1 MYRIDHGF
9 NQENMQEMNRALL
22 IRLLRE
28 EGVCARA
35 NLAKKSKLKQATV
48 TNIINDFISWGLV
61 CEVGFLVG
69 NKGRRSVGISIN
81 NDDYGVIGIQLA
93 RKHYGVGIYDLSGNE
108 IVRKCIQTE
117 ARQSPREVMDG
128 VLAVAG
134 GLLGECRERKILA
147 IGMAVPGP
155 YSVKRGRIELM
166 TGYDGWSD
174 IPIGQELQERFGI
187 PIFLENDAN
196 AGALAQC
203 WYSSERNQD
212 EVLIYIADGQGV
224 GAGIISHGE
233 LLKGVL
239 GMAGEIGHM
248 SIDYR
253 GARCACGN
261 YGCLENYCSS
271 IAFTKEVN
279 RILAPMNDFTFQEAA
294 RMAKDGN
301 PIVLE
306 IYSKCCDYLASGIAN
321 IINCFNP
328 AAIVIG
334 DEMSHVVPG
343 IMLDRVKREVR
354 NRVIPEVYSNLTIS
368 MSMIEES
375 MIHGAAVVAIRDIF
389 HEPGKYFS
397 RNQSSPKKT
406 RD

>member
-1 MYRIDHGF
+1 MYMIDHGF

-61 CEVGFLVG
+61 REVGYLVG
-69 NKGRRSVGISIN
+69 SKGRRSVGIAIN

-108 IVRKCIQTE
+108 ITRTCIQTDLKE
-117 ARQSPREVMDG
+117 SPRQVMDG
-128 VLAVAG
+128 VLELTDRMLG
-134 GLLGECRERKILA
+134 GCSERKILA

-155 YSVKRGRIELM
+155 YSVRKGRIELM

-174 IPIGQELQERFGI
+174 IAIQQELEKRFDI

-196 AGALAQC
+196 AGALAQY
-203 WYSSERNQD
+203 WYNTEKNQD
-212 EVLIYIADGQGV
+212 EVLIYIAAGQGV
-224 GAGIISHGE
+224 GAGIIHHGE
-233 LLKGVL
+233 LIKGVL

-248 SIDYR
+248 SIDHK
-253 GARCACGN
+253 GSRCACGN
-261 YGCLENYCSS
+261 YGCLESYCSS

-279 RILAPMNDFTFQEAA
+279 RILAPMQDFSFSEAA
-294 RMAKDGN
+294 RMGQAGN
-301 PIVLE
+301 SIVTE
-306 IYSKCCDYLASGIAN
+306 IYSKCCDYLAAGVAN

-328 AAIVIG
+328 TAIVIG
-334 DEMSHVVPG
+334 DEMSHVVPD
-343 IMLDRVKREVR
+343 IMLDRVRRGVE
-354 NRVIPEVYSNLTIS
+354 NRVIPELYANLTIS
-368 MSMIEES
+368 LSMIENS

-389 HEPGKYFS
+389 YEPRKYFS
-397 RNQSSPKKT
+397 
-406 RD
+406 